1 MSDCVFCKI
10 VAGQIPSTRVYEDE
24 HALAFMDLGQV
35 NPGHVLVAVKKH
47 AANLFELEDAQAA
60 AVARATA
67 RVSRAPSATHSKPEG
82 LSVYQANG
90 KAAGQTVF
98 HYHVHL
104 LPRHA
109 GDGMELVWPVKNPP
123 REKLEEYAAKIR
135 AAARLATGR
144 SSRTPSCSAPRFRRA
159 RACGSARR
167 AARS

>member
-1 MSDCVFCKI
+1 MAYDRNNIFARI
-10 VAGQIPSTRVYEDE
+10 LRGEIPAHRVLEDE

-47 AANLFELEDAQAA
+47 AANIFELEVAQAEA
-60 AVARATA
+60 IARATVKISNA
-67 RVSRAPSATHSKPEG
+67 LKKAFEAEG

-123 REKLEEYAAKIR
+123 RERLEEYAGKIR
-135 AAARLATGR
+135 AALG
-144 SSRTPSCSAPRFRRA
+144 
-159 RACGSARR
+159 
-167 AARS
+167 

>member
-10 VAGQIPSTRVYEDE
+10 VAGLIPSTRVHEDE
-24 HALAFMDLGQV
+24 HTLAFMDLGQV

-47 AANLFELEDAQAA
+47 AANIFELDDEQAA
-60 AVARATA
+60 AVARSSMRVA
-67 RVSRAPSATHSKPEG
+67 RAIRDAFAPAG

-109 GDGMELVWPVKNPP
+109 GDGMELTWPVKNPP
-123 REKLEEYAAKIR
+123 RETLEGYAEKIR
-135 AAARLATGR
+135 
-144 SSRTPSCSAPRFRRA
+144 RRIV
-159 RACGSARR
+159 
-167 AARS
+167 

>member
-1 MSDCVFCKI
+1 MSDCVFCRI

-24 HALAFMDLGQV
+24 HTLAFMDIGQV

-47 AANLFELEDAQAA
+47 ADNLYALDDAQAA
-60 AVARATA
+60 AVARASA
-67 RVSRAPSATHSKPEG
+67 RIARAIRNAFKPEG

-109 GDGMELVWPVKNPP
+109 GDGMELIWPVKNPP
-123 REKLEEYAAKIR
+123 RELLEDYAGRIR
-135 AAARLATGR
+135 AGLTE
-144 SSRTPSCSAPRFRRA
+144 T
-159 RACGSARR
+159 
-167 AARS
+167 

>member
-10 VAGQIPSTRVYEDE
+10 VAGQIPSTRVFEDE

-47 AANLFELEDAQAA
+47 AENIYALDDTQAA
-60 AVARATA
+60 AVARAIA
-67 RVSRAPSATHSKPEG
+67 RVSRAIRDAFKPEG

-104 LPRHA
+104 LPRHEA
-109 GDGMELVWPVKNPP
+109 DGMELTWPVKNPP
-123 REKLEEYAAKIR
+123 REKLESYAEEIR
-135 AAARLATGR
+135 KKLI
-144 SSRTPSCSAPRFRRA
+144 
-159 RACGSARR
+159 
-167 AARS
+167 

>member
-1 MSDCVFCKI
+1 MSAPPPDCIFCKL

-24 HALAFMDLGQV
+24 HTLAFMDLGHV

-47 AANLFELEDAQAA
+47 ASNVFELDTSQAEA
-60 AVARATA
+60 IGRAV
-67 RVSRAPSATHSKPEG
+67 VKISKALKKAFEPEG

-98 HYHVHL
+98 HYHVHV

-109 GDGMELVWPVKNPP
+109 GDGMELTWPVKNPP

-135 AAARLATGR
+135 GAL
-144 SSRTPSCSAPRFRRA
+144 
-159 RACGSARR
+159 
-167 AARS
+167 